1 VKVYIVSDS
10 HFGLEIE
17 KHPDSLR
24 RRLFFE
30 FLDEIKKDCD
40 VLVLL
45 GDIFDFWFEYQHV
58 IPSEYFDVLKAISE
72 FSNSHKVVFVGGN
85 HDMWANGFIE
95 SLGIE
100 VYPCEFELEINGK
113 RVFLAHGD
121 VLRKTDLGGRL
132 TRLIMGNRVSKFL
145 YRILHPDLGVA
156 LAKFVSRQSRV
167 RSLRQELKN
176 PVNPT
181 IFEIL
186 KEGYDAVVHGHIH
199 YPYLQRFDEGIF
211 MSTGDWLWHFT
222 YGIIDEAGISL
233 AHFKENKRVSI
244 SWIE

>member
-1 VKVYIVSDS
+1 MKAYIISDS
-10 HFGLEIE
+10 HFGLELTE
-17 KHPDSLR
+17 HPDRER
-24 RRLFFE
+24 RKLFFE
-30 FLDEIKKDCD
+30 FLKTIEKDSD
-40 VLVLL
+40 LLVLL
-45 GDIFDFWFEYQHV
+45 GDIFDFWFEYHHV
-58 IPSEYFDVLKAISE
+58 IPLEYFDVLKEISE
-72 FSNSHKVVFVGGN
+72 FAKNHRVVFVGGN

-95 SLGIE
+95 SLGVK
-100 VYPCEFELEINGK
+100 VYPCEFELEVNGK
-113 RVFLAHGD
+113 KVFLAHGD

-145 YRILHPDLGVA
+145 YKLLHPDLGVA

-199 YPYLQRFDEGIF
+199 YPYIERFEEGIF

-222 YGIIDEAGISL
+222 YGIIDENGISL
-233 AHFKENKRVSI
+233 SFFREDRKISI